1 MRRANPLFAG
11 GGAGGLMRR
20 AVVLL
25 VVAWL
30 LAARGVAADTL
41 TEYRIKSA
49 YLFNFTKFVEWP
61 PRSFGAADA
70 PLTIG
75 VLDDDGATARIVAD
89 VLAGKT
95 APRGRRIVVRAFTA
109 LRADV
114 LECHMLFVTRSA
126 GLSAGAVRAAL
137 GTRPVLLVGETEE
150 FAERG
155 GTIAFV
161 LSGDAIRFEINP
173 RRAQSAGLRVSGALA
188 SVARLVRDR
197 EDD

>member
-20 AVVLL
+20 AAVLL

-61 PRSFGAADA
+61 PRSFAGAEA

-75 VLDDDGATARIVAD
+75 VLDEDGATARIVAD
-89 VLAGKT
+89 VLAGKA
-95 APRGRRIVVRAFTA
+95 APRG
-109 LRADV
+109 
-114 LECHMLFVTRSA
+114 
-126 GLSAGAVRAAL
+126 
-137 GTRPVLLVGETEE
+137 P
-150 FAERG
+150 
-155 GTIAFV
+155 
-161 LSGDAIRFEINP
+161 P
-173 RRAQSAGLRVSGALA
+173 
-188 SVARLVRDR
+188 
-197 EDD
+197 